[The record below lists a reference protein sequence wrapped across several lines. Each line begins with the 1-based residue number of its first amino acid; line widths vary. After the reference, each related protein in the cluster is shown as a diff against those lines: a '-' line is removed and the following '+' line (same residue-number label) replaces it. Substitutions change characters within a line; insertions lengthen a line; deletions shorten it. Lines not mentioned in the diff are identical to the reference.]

1 MSGGIAHYEF
11 QTTGFIDSAQE
22 RAERVN
28 EHIGSL
34 SLARWLSASLR
45 ARGIE
50 VSDPWGEDHG
60 SDFSITDSG
69 KTYLCVCFSDDE
81 ALGETAAP
89 RLAGVSLDQAR
100 SLTDR
105 LFRRNRAS
113 KDDTIGIIIQD
124 LLRAH
129 PEITQL
135 TRMA

>member
-1 MSGGIAHYEF
+1 MSGGIAQFEF
-11 QTTGFIDSAQE
+11 QTTGFIDSAEE

-50 VSDPWGEDHG
+50 ASEPWVEDHG
-60 SDFSITDSG
+60 SDFSIADGG

-81 ALGETAAP
+81 AAGEVAAP

-105 LFRRNRAS
+105 LFGRNRAS
-113 KDDTIGIIIQD
+113 KDDAIGIIIQE

-129 PEITQL
+129 PEIAQL
-135 TRMA
+135 TRLS